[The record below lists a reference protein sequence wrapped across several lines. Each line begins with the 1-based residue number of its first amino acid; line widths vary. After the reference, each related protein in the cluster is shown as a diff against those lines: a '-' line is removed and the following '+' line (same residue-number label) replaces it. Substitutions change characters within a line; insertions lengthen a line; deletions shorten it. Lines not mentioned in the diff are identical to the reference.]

1 MNNKG
6 FTLIE
11 LLAVI
16 VLLGVVAAIA
26 IPGIGNLNNT
36 IKNNMLD
43 KKIDII
49 EEAAT
54 LYGDDNRNV
63 IIESTTHYNGAPC
76 KSYIVSDFVPAYVD
90 KDNENNCLTRNAT
103 GNGCITDPRNDKNFL
118 DKVEVIIYYKNKRIS
133 AKMDMDNNLTCS

>member
-11 LLAVI
+11 LLAVV

-26 IPGIGNLNNT
+26 IPGIGTLNNT
-36 IKNNMLD
+36 IKNNMLE

-54 LYGDDNRNV
+54 LYGDDNKNV
-63 IIESTTHYNGAPC
+63 IIESAAHYNGSPC
-76 KSYIVSDFVPAYVD
+76 QNYIVSDFVPNYLD
-90 KDNENNCLTRNAT
+90 KDNENNCLTSSAS
-103 GNGCITDPRNDKNFL
+103 GNGCITDPRNNNYYL
-118 DKVEVIIYYKNKRIS
+118 DKVKVIIYYKNKRIN
-133 AKMDMDNNLTCS
+133 AKVDMDNKLSCS

>member
-26 IPGIGNLNNT
+26 IPGIGNLNKT
-36 IKNNMLD
+36 IKKNMLD

-54 LYGDDNRNV
+54 LYGEDNKND
-63 IIESTTHYNGAPC
+63 IIESINSYKGAPC
-76 KSYIVSDFVPAYVD
+76 KNYIVSDFVPNYLD
-90 KDNENNCLTRNAT
+90 KDNENECLTGSAT
-103 GNGCITDPRNDKNFL
+103 GNGCITDPRNDKNYL
-118 DKVEVIIYYKNKRIS
+118 DKVKVIIYYKNKRVN
-133 AKMDMDNNLTCS
+133 AKVDIDNSLTCS

>member
-54 LYGDDNRNV
+54 LYGEDNKSD
-63 IIESTTHYNGAPC
+63 IIESSARYNGAAC
-76 KSYIVSDFVPAYVD
+76 KNYIVSNFVPNYLD
-90 KDNENNCLTRNAT
+90 KDNENNCLTSSST
-103 GNGCITDPRNDKNFL
+103 GNGCITDPRNDKNYL
-118 DKVEVIIYYKNKRIS
+118 DKVKVIIYYKNKRIN
-133 AKMDMDNNLTCS
+133 AKVDMDNKLTCK